1 LFETNPQNSDQL
13 RISTNWST
21 KMHLLKDK
29 VAVVIGASRGIGRG
43 IAIGLGR
50 EGAQLVL
57 AALTMEPGEKS
68 KLGSEGYTINGSLK
82 ETAREIEI
90 TGGKADIIQCDA
102 LDYDQIQA
110 MVEETIRK
118 YSRIDIL
125 VISLQPDCQV
135 EGSLYEMP
143 VSAWDDHMS
152 VVPRAY
158 YYAGRAV
165 APHMEKQGFGL
176 ITAVS
181 SPGGTFDFY
190 SIPYCVARSAIDR
203 LAQAFDH
210 ELGEAGVA
218 AVSLW
223 PTTMR
228 TERVGSAHAG
238 ESQGFSIDNSV
249 DLEIA
254 GDAPE
259 LLGKAIANLSVDPE
273 LAKLSGRVQVLNY
286 LAKRY
291 NLKDENGSAA
301 APVPHLDKLIADTGS
316 LAPSAYTV
324 ID

>member
-1 LFETNPQNSDQL
+1 
-13 RISTNWST
+13 
-21 KMHLLKDK
+21 MHLLKDK

-57 AALTMEPGEKS
+57 AARTMEPGEKS
-68 KLGSEGYTINGSLK
+68 KLGAEGYTINGSLK
-82 ETAREIEI
+82 ETAREIEN

-102 LDYDQIQA
+102 LDYDQVQA
-110 MVEETIRK
+110 MVEETIGK
-118 YSRIDIL
+118 YGRIDIL
-125 VISLQPDCQV
+125 VISLLPDCQL
-135 EGSLYEMP
+135 EGSLCEMP

-158 YYAGRAV
+158 YYAGRAA
-165 APHMEKQGFGL
+165 APHMVKQGSGL

-181 SPGGTFDFY
+181 SPGGSFDFY

-210 ELGEAGVA
+210 ELGESGVA

-223 PTTMR
+223 PTFMR
-228 TERVGSAHAG
+228 TERVGSAQAG

-249 DLEIA
+249 DLEIDA
-254 GDAPE
+254 DAPE
-259 LLGKAIANLSVDPE
+259 LLGKAIAHLSADPE
-273 LAKLSGRVQVLNY
+273 IARLSGRVQVLNY

-291 NLKDENGSAA
+291 DLKDENGSAA

-324 ID
+324 SEVML

>member
-1 LFETNPQNSDQL
+1 MHSL
-13 RISTNWST
+13 R
-21 KMHLLKDK
+21 DK

-57 AALTMEPGEKS
+57 AARTMEPGEKS
-68 KLGSEGYTINGSLK
+68 ELGPEGYTINGSLR
-82 ETAREIEI
+82 ETAREIEN
-90 TGGKADIIQCDA
+90 TGGKATIIQCDA
-102 LDYDQIQA
+102 LDYDQVQA
-110 MVEETIRK
+110 LVEATIEK

-135 EGSLYEMP
+135 EGRLCEMP

-165 APHMEKQGFGL
+165 APHMVKQGFGL
-176 ITAVS
+176 IAAVS
-181 SPGGTFDFY
+181 SPGGAFDFY

-249 DLEIA
+249 DLEIE

-259 LLGKAIANLSVDPE
+259 LLGKAIANLSIDPE

-291 NLKDENGSAA
+291 NLKDENGSAV

-324 ID
+324 SEVML

>member
-1 LFETNPQNSDQL
+1 
-13 RISTNWST
+13 
-21 KMHLLKDK
+21 MYLLKDK

-57 AALTMEPGEKS
+57 AARTMEPEEKRE
-68 KLGSEGYTINGSLK
+68 LGSEGYSINGSLK
-82 ETAREIEI
+82 ETAREIEN

-102 LDYDQIQA
+102 LDYDQVQA
-110 MVEETIRK
+110 MVEETISN

-125 VISLQPDCQV
+125 VISLQPDCQL
-135 EGSLYEMP
+135 EGSLCEMP
-143 VSAWDDHMS
+143 VSAWNDHMS
-152 VVPRAY
+152 VGPRAY
-158 YYAGRAV
+158 YYAARAV
-165 APHMEKQGFGL
+165 APHMVKQGSGL

-181 SPGGTFDFY
+181 SPGGSLDFY

-203 LAQAFDH
+203 LAQAFDS
-210 ELGEAGVA
+210 ELGAAGVA

-228 TERVGSAHAG
+228 TDRVSRAHAG
-238 ESQGFSIDNSV
+238 ESQGFSIDSSI
-249 DLEIA
+249 DLEID

-259 LLGKAIANLSVDPE
+259 LLGKAIANLSIDPE
-273 LAKLSGRVQVLNY
+273 IARLSGRVQVLNY

-291 NLKDENGSAA
+291 GLKDENGSAA

-316 LAPSAYTV
+316 LAPSAYSV
-324 ID
+324 SEVML